1 MSQALSGIR
10 VIDFTHDQAGPSC
23 TQMLAWLGAD
33 VIKIERPPHG
43 DRARR
48 LWNMDNP
55 NLDSFFFLL
64 LNSGKRSM
72 VLDLKT
78 DEGKEIA
85 RRLVGECDIVAEN
98 LGPGVMERLGLG
110 WEAVREL
117 NPRAIYASVKGF
129 GSYGPYSGF
138 KCFEPVAQATSG
150 AMSVTGEAE
159 GPPLVN
165 GANIG
170 DSGTGMHLA
179 IAILAALVQRAQT
192 GRGQL
197 VEVAMQEAVLNLT
210 RVKYTGTLATGKPL
224 ERTGNRSATG
234 GWSDLVRCAGAGRER
249 LRLHDYPA
257 RQFRDVRRSDRGYRP
272 CRTAHRR
279 ALCHASGAGPQ
290 PAGIDRNHRELD
302 AQPRQARGHAGF
314 RGPWHSVRCGARHR
328 RGAGRSAP
336 ARARHRVRSRPP
348 DPWPLLDDR
357 LSGAVIGFAVRALP
371 RPAQRRA
378 HRRRAARSR
387 RLLRGRDPAIA
398 RQARDLDAILKAT
411 DAEAARRF
419 RRHPER
425 GGAVSAGATR
435 ESVLLAPCPPLP
447 AIAGDQ
453 SAGSGG
459 CSRCQSVAV

>member
-1 MSQALSGIR
+1 MSQALDGIR

-64 LNSGKRSM
+64 LNSSKRSI

-78 DEGKEIA
+78 EEGKKIA
-85 RRLVGECDIVAEN
+85 RELVAEADIVAEN

-110 WEAVREL
+110 WEAVHQL
-117 NPRAIYASVKGF
+117 NPRAVYASVKGF

-150 AMSVTGEAE
+150 AMSVTGEAG
-159 GPPLVN
+159 GPPMVN

-179 IAILAALVQRAQT
+179 IAILAALVQRGRT

-234 GWSDLVRCAGAGRER
+234 GWSDLVRCAGGGSNEYVYMIVPPDNPEMFVAATEVIGRPE
-249 LRLHDYPA
+249 L
-257 RQFRDVRRSDRGYRP
+257 RSDERFA
-272 CRTAHRR
+272 TA
-279 ALCHASGAGPQ
+279 A
-290 PAGIDRNHRELD
+290 
-302 AQPRQARGHAGF
+302 
-314 RGPWHSVRCGARHR
+314 
-328 RGAGRSAP
+328 
-336 ARARHRVRSRPP
+336 ARARHGAELTEAIESWTRTREKHEVMKAFAERGIPCGAVLDTAEVLA
-348 DPWPLLDDR
+348 DPHLRERGTVFDLDHPTRGRFSMIGSPVR
-357 LSGAVIGFAVRALP
+357 LSNSPFQPTRAPLKGEHTDDVLTTLGGYSPDEIRQLRERRVI
-371 RPAQRRA
+371 
-378 HRRRAARSR
+378 
-387 RLLRGRDPAIA
+387 
-398 RQARDLDAILKAT
+398 
-411 DAEAARRF
+411 
-419 RRHPER
+419 
-425 GGAVSAGATR
+425 
-435 ESVLLAPCPPLP
+435 
-447 AIAGDQ
+447 
-453 SAGSGG
+453 
-459 CSRCQSVAV
+459 